1 MKKWRAL
8 ILGNGED
15 QGRKNVIWNMI
26 GSLLFALASIVL
38 FAAAAR
44 AAGEAAAGIFS
55 IAFTTGQLLL
65 TIGYYEVR
73 AFQVTDL
80 SGQYSFPD
88 YLSARILT
96 SAAMAAAGVIYV
108 CVLRPE
114 PVKGTVILLMC
125 FYKLVDGAA
134 DVFEGEF
141 QRQGRLDVAGKSLA
155 FRTAFSGSVFILAV
169 LWSKDIVV
177 ASGAAVAA
185 AVLAFAAF
193 DLAVIGEFGP
203 LALSGA
209 WKKVFGLLKDC
220 TALFVVGF
228 LYLYICN
235 AAKYAIDAHM
245 SAEAVTYYTDLYL
258 PTSTINLLSGF
269 IFKPL
274 LTTMGTSCKQG
285 EWGKFRSLVGRLLLG
300 IAGLTA
306 VCCLGAFLLGI
317 PVLSFVF
324 GHDLSPYRTALVL
337 LILGGG
343 FNAAVMLLYYALTT
357 MRKQVLILFCYG
369 SAFLLA
375 AGGAPLLVGRLGIF
389 GGAVCYTGVM
399 AVLVALLFLCFR
411 HQYRKAVSA
420 GRARPDPGTDTPVS
434 RGRGER
440 KEREE

>member
-1 MKKWRAL
+1 MKRWRSL

-15 QGRKNVIWNMI
+15 QGRKNVIWNII

-44 AAGEAAAGIFS
+44 AAGEAAGGVFS

-73 AFQVTDL
+73 AFQVTDI
-80 SGQYSFPD
+80 SGQYTFSD
-88 YLSARILT
+88 YFSARLLT
-96 SAAMAAAGVIYV
+96 SMAMAAAGVIYV
-108 CVLRPE
+108 CMLRPE

-155 FRTAFSGSVFILAV
+155 FRTAFSGGIFILAV
-169 LWSKDIVV
+169 FWSKDIVT

-185 AVLAFAAF
+185 AVFAFAVF
-193 DLAVIGEFGP
+193 DLAVIGEFGT
-203 LALSGA
+203 LALSKA
-209 WKKVFGLLKDC
+209 RSRVFGLLKDC

-274 LTTMGTSCKQG
+274 LTTMGTSCKLG
-285 EWGKFRSLVGRLLLG
+285 EWDRFRSLMVRLLSG
-300 IAGLTA
+300 IAVLTA

-324 GHDLSPYRTALVL
+324 GHDLSSYRSALVL

-357 MRKQVLILFCYG
+357 MRRQVLILICYSG
-369 SAFLLA
+369 SFVLA
-375 AGGAPLLVGRLGIF
+375 AGAAPVLITNYGIF
-389 GGAVCYTGVM
+389 GGALCYTGVM
-399 AVLVALLFLCFR
+399 GFLVLLLLGCFLY
-411 HQYRKAVSA
+411 QYHKASA
-420 GRARPDPGTDTPVS
+420 SGV
-434 RGRGER
+434 
-440 KEREE
+440 